1 MMTLNYNEKDFQ
13 KKLQKDIEMPEIVHE
28 HINQAYR
35 LIENN
40 TVLQR
45 KASKD
50 PYHWMKSGGRI
61 AGGMA
66 AVLAVGFVFCAIN
79 PVMAKNIP
87 VVGGLF
93 EILQDNVSFFGDFSD
108 YATTLESVDGT
119 TEDGSEADGDK
130 TGNAT
135 SENAY
140 IKTADGLTMVNI

>member
-40 TVLQR
+40 AVLQK

-66 AVLAVGFVFCAIN
+66 AVLVVGFVFCAIN
-79 PVMAKNIP
+79 PVKFQR
-87 VVGGLF
+87 VL
-93 EILQDNVSFFGDFSD
+93 LQPGYFLPLPD
-108 YATTLESVDGT
+108 
-119 TEDGSEADGDK
+119 
-130 TGNAT
+130 
-135 SENAY
+135 
-140 IKTADGLTMVNI
+140 

>member
-40 TVLQR
+40 AVLQK

-66 AVLAVGFVFCAIN
+66 AVLAVGFVFCA
-79 PVMAKNIP
+79 PAVRPRARRS
-87 VVGGLF
+87 GG
-93 EILQDNVSFFGDFSD
+93 
-108 YATTLESVDGT
+108 TR
-119 TEDGSEADGDK
+119 
-130 TGNAT
+130 T
-135 SENAY
+135 SSSARLACWPR
-140 IKTADGLTMVNI
+140 IAS

>member
-40 TVLQR
+40 AVLQK

-66 AVLAVGFVFCAIN
+66 AVLAVGFVLDRKSTRLNSSHTDISRMPSSA
-79 PVMAKNIP
+79 
-87 VVGGLF
+87 
-93 EILQDNVSFFGDFSD
+93 
-108 YATTLESVDGT
+108 
-119 TEDGSEADGDK
+119 
-130 TGNAT
+130 
-135 SENAY
+135 
-140 IKTADGLTMVNI
+140 

>member
-40 TVLQR
+40 AVLQK

-79 PVMAKNIP
+79 PVMAKNKGTALLARTNISP
-87 VVGGLF
+87 CALLLGK
-93 EILQDNVSFFGDFSD
+93 ETCRNTTKIAATILKHSI
-108 YATTLESVDGT
+108 A
-119 TEDGSEADGDK
+119 
-130 TGNAT
+130 
-135 SENAY
+135 
-140 IKTADGLTMVNI
+140 